1 MSLQLK
7 SMDHLRKLGRQ
18 INQIRKIKGIT
29 QETLAERSDLTV
41 SYISKIETGTKNPT
55 ITVIKRIAQAMGVDI
70 YQLFISLDPELMS
83 NRTIL
88 EKIEELIN
96 ILKERGTHG

>member
-1 MSLQLK
+1 
-7 SMDHLRKLGRQ
+7 MDHLRKLGRQ